1 MTQMTDYATM
11 RRAAGAGEAAL
22 VSSLRV
28 FSRCVARTRQRIGMT
43 VGLGSRRTQD
53 MLHPSVLPYF
63 LAAFMVALLIVSASA
78 FYVFTRSSDSRV
90 TQQIGARS
98 VIEAAHLAHVFYY
111 AVWLP
116 VHMEMPD
123 LSLKD
128 TVHPVMMNVFAQR
141 STYGLGVVQL
151 RVWDLDGALLWSSDP
166 TFREEQASREWLN
179 TVVIDGTP
187 LWTLLR
193 DQEVRDLKGSERKID
208 VVRTYYPFQNAPLD
222 TGQIGEV
229 IGVLEITQDV
239 TSALSGAPAG
249 GLAPVWGLAG
259 ASALLFIV
267 LLAIIVRLRR
277 SDVQAYRRLLQGHEG
292 LRDSHG
298 MKVQS
303 AKLAAI
309 GHRAAG
315 VTHELNN
322 PLTGIWGL
330 TQNLVK
336 RDYTRIDP
344 KLSVELS
351 MLDREAERAVRIVQ
365 NLLSFARASGAEK
378 AYTSVNA
385 AVKAALE
392 LRSYHLK
399 INNIRLHPD
408 LQPDL
413 PRTMADP
420 HKIQQV
426 VLNLIINAEQ
436 AILDAADSGTLTV
449 KTAEVGDSI
458 HITVTDDG
466 PGVLEENLPK
476 LFDPF
481 FTTKDIGKGTGLGLS
496 ICYSILQEHGGTIRA
511 ENNVERGT
519 TFIVKLPIVNS
530 DEPIHRGQ
538 PEVPPTQED
547 GEANE
552 ANGDL
557 QPIVVR
563 GR

>member
-1 MTQMTDYATM
+1 MAQMTDYA
-11 RRAAGAGEAAL
+11 RVRQAAGAGEAAL
-22 VSSLRV
+22 APWRV
-28 FSRCVARTRQRIGMT
+28 FSRYVAQMRQRIGT
-43 VGLGSRRTQD
+43 DLGLGGRRTQN
-53 MLHPSVLPYF
+53 MLRPSVLPYF
-63 LAAFMVALLIVSASA
+63 AATTMVALLIVSASA
-78 FYVFTRSSDSRV
+78 FYVLTRSSDSRV

-98 VIEAAHLAHVFYY
+98 VVEAAHLAHVFYY

-116 VHMEMPD
+116 VHMEIPE

-141 STYGLGVVQL
+141 STYGLDVVQL
-151 RVWDLDGALLWSSDP
+151 KVWGLDGALLWSSDP
-166 TFREEQASREWLN
+166 TFGDEQASPAWLD
-179 TVVIDGTP
+179 TGVIDGTP
-187 LWTLLR
+187 FWTLNR
-193 DQEVRDLKGSERKID
+193 AQEVRNLKGSEQKID
-208 VVRTYYPFQNAPLD
+208 VVRTYYPFRNAPLD
-222 TGQIGEV
+222 AEQLGEIV
-229 IGVLEITQDV
+229 GVLEIAQDV
-239 TSALSGAPAG
+239 TSALSGAPPG
-249 GLAPVWGLAG
+249 SQAPVWGLAG
-259 ASALLFIV
+259 ASALLFVV
-267 LLAIIVRLRR
+267 LLAIIVRVRR
-277 SDVQAYRRLLQGHEG
+277 FDVQAYRRLLQGHEG

-309 GHRAAG
+309 GHLAAG
-315 VTHELNN
+315 VAHELNN

-330 TQNLVK
+330 TQALVK

-344 KLSVELS
+344 KLSAELS

-426 VLNLIINAEQ
+426 VLNLVINAEQ
-436 AILDAADSGTLTV
+436 AILDAGDSGSLTV
-449 KTAEVGDSI
+449 RTVKVGDSI
-458 HITVTDDG
+458 HISVTDDG

-511 ENNVERGT
+511 ENNVEKGA
-519 TFIVKLPIVNS
+519 TFIVELPIVNS
-530 DEPIHRGQ
+530 DEPIDYRQ
-538 PEVPPTQED
+538 LKVSPNLRD
-547 GEANE
+547 REANE
-552 ANGDL
+552 AYGDL
-557 QPIVVR
+557 QPMSEDVR
-563 GR
+563 

>member
-1 MTQMTDYATM
+1 MTDYARM
-11 RRAAGAGEAAL
+11 RRAAEAGEAAL
-22 VSSLRV
+22 VSWRV
-28 FSRCVARTRQRIGMT
+28 FSRYLAQMRQRIGT
-43 VGLGSRRTQD
+43 TLGLGSRRTQD
-53 MLHPSVLPYF
+53 MLRPSVLPY
-63 LAAFMVALLIVSASA
+63 LVATTMVALLIVSASA

-98 VIEAAHLAHVFYY
+98 VVEAAHIAHVFYY

-116 VHMEMPD
+116 VHMEIPD

-128 TVHPVMMNVFAQR
+128 TVHPMMMDVFAQR
-141 STYGLGVVQL
+141 STYGLDVVQL
-151 RVWDLDGALLWSSDP
+151 RVWDLNGALLWSSDP
-166 TFREEQASREWLN
+166 TFREEQASQAWLN

-187 LWTLLR
+187 FWTLHR
-193 DQEVRDLKGSERKID
+193 DQKVRDLKGSEQKID
-208 VVRTYYPFQNAPLD
+208 AVRTYYPFRNAPLD
-222 TGQIGEV
+222 TEQIGEV
-229 IGVLEITQDV
+229 VGALEITQDV
-239 TSALSGAPAG
+239 TAALSGAPG
-249 GLAPVWGLAG
+249 DSLAPAWGLVG
-259 ASALLFIV
+259 ASALLFVV
-267 LLAIIVRLRR
+267 LLAIIVRVRR
-277 SDVQAYRRLLQGHEG
+277 FDVQAYRRLLQGHEG

-309 GHRAAG
+309 GHLAAG
-315 VTHELNN
+315 VAHELNN

-330 TQNLVK
+330 TQALVK
-336 RDYTRIDP
+336 RDYARIDP

-413 PRTMADP
+413 PRTMVDP

-426 VLNLIINAEQ
+426 VLNLVINAEQ
-436 AILDAADSGTLTV
+436 AILDAEDSGTLTV
-449 KTAEVGDSI
+449 KTAKVGDSI

-466 PGVLEENLPK
+466 PGVLQENLPK

-511 ENNVERGT
+511 ENNVEKGA
-519 TFIVKLPIVNS
+519 TFIVELPIVNS
-530 DEPIHRGQ
+530 DETIDYRQ
-538 PEVPPTQED
+538 PKVSPTQED

-552 ANGDL
+552 ADGDL
-557 QPIVVR
+557 QPIVG